1 MRTSV
6 WLVAVLMCVASFVY
20 AQRRERPAYIEQKVE
35 WFRNMFPLAGT
46 SASSPQILGWG
57 NGCSPSNSCFRWF
70 AWRDNRGEVW
80 FAFNPPVL
88 DGDIA
93 ILEEQHDAIGLPWEV
108 IQLPEQSEVI
118 IRTTGP
124 GSSLD
129 ERTWSR
135 SYAPSLHIF
144 HRIGFRMDLVEVPK
158 VEP

>member
-1 MRTSV
+1 MRRMVVLVSV
-6 WLVAVLMCVASFVY
+6 LVCVTSFVY
-20 AQRRERPAYIEQKVE
+20 AQRPVRPPYIEGRIE

-46 SASSPQILGWG
+46 NETSPRMLGWG
-57 NGCSPSNSCFRWF
+57 NGCSPSGSCFRWF
-70 AWRDNRGEVW
+70 AWRDNRGGVW
-80 FAFNPPVL
+80 FALNPPVS

-93 ILEEQHDAIGLPWEV
+93 LLEEQHDAIGLPWEV
-108 IQLPEQSEVI
+108 AQLSEQREVV

-135 SYAPSLHIF
+135 SYTPSLRVF
-144 HRIGFRMDLVEVPK
+144 HGIGFRMDLIEVPR